1 MARVVHDDVKGR
13 VEPGHERAEVFEHRD
28 VPEVQPEHMQP
39 RAPAAAVAL
48 LQEAFGSV
56 HGKARGHD
64 EVSAAAQQLEAAL
77 VADLLAATGDERVP
91 EASE

>member
-1 MARVVHDDVKGR
+1 MLK
-13 VEPGHERAEVFEHRD
+13 HRD
-28 VPEVQPEHMQP
+28 VPEVKPEHVQP

-48 LQEAFGSV
+48 LQEPLGSV

-64 EVSAAAQQLEAAL
+64 EVGAAAQQLKTAL

-91 EASE
+91 E